1 MDIKVNTITR
11 EYEFLDA
18 KSWSVDELF
27 LLVESKKGE
36 KRFIK
41 TENIVDF
48 LVKETEESE
57 EE

>member
-1 MDIKVNTITR
+1 MNIRVNAKTR
-11 EYEFLDA
+11 SYKFLGA
-18 KSWSVDELF
+18 KSWSVVGLF

-41 TENIVDF
+41 TEDIVDF
-48 LVKETEESE
+48 LVTETEESE

>member
-1 MDIKVNTITR
+1 MDIKVYTKTR
-11 EYEFLDA
+11 SYEFLDA

-27 LLVESKKGE
+27 LVVESKKGE

-41 TENIVDF
+41 TENIDDF
-48 LVKETEESE
+48 WVTETEESE